1 MACEEGFE
9 VINMVPE
16 ELPVTLENGVVI
28 VDLTSYDP
36 VTQEEFPQFS
46 SVKDLQDLRF
56 FSNYLKQIPEQFFE
70 INQELKSLFMCCS
83 TIKPDNGLSQLPTRF
98 NCFSHLEELHLVGN
112 HFEGFPLPIC
122 NLGNVKTLY
131 MDNCTLTKIPKEIE
145 NMSSL
150 VMVDFS
156 YNSFGSPDSL
166 PKEFFHLPNVKDLYL
181 IDCQLNELPSDIGG
195 LRNLEGLRIGK
206 NHLTKLPDEL
216 FDLPKLSKLSVEG
229 NRISQLSP
237 NIGQLQSLKLL
248 LIMENKLTT
257 LPEEVKNLSN
267 CIHINLF
274 DNKLTC
280 LPRSITEM
288 PKLESLIVDGNNNLR
303 RPPLDVC
310 SCGLDSIKGYF
321 ESLDAQDV
329 NTETVNSQRLKVVL
343 LGESG
348 AGKSSL
354 AHALVHAK
362 ALQHPDN
369 EAHSTVGVD
378 FFTWRPHPN
387 DIEFHIV
394 DCAGQRRYQ
403 LTHPFFLST
412 EALYI
417 LVVDLFNYE
426 PTESCFRKTVGDWLD
441 LVTLR
446 ILKPRIMI
454 VPTHLDRFDPGDTS
468 TVISHCKNILERVQD
483 YCKGQKAQ
491 IEFEISEKKR
501 KGLKNPVKGGSDPEW
516 RRDNPPIISSVL
528 HQYSALQC
536 LLRESPPTEPVCNTS
551 YIAMVPVSNV
561 SELTGIVALQKEI
574 IRIAENRE
582 LFPSVGRDLPEEW
595 VKLEMALRR
604 CKERDQVRCMSY
616 ADFEEFAKEHTGLSG
631 RGLHSA
637 VTYLDSIGELHY
649 YNDIPSLYNNV
660 FIDLQWLAKLVKRL
674 FRHDLQETLSFDESF
689 QRFGMIR
696 GFFDELKTK
705 LLQEALLSKALLRCL
720 WAEIELEEAM
730 FLQMV
735 ELLHHLGLACR
746 LPSDDADNF
755 NLLVPWFLTDYS
767 SAVEALSESMTDHQ
781 AEINLL
787 FMMSC
792 LPPGLFDRLRV
803 RCCSLGFDFYNWKDH
818 VLLLGN
824 DHRILIHKHIYP
836 TGPDSGS
843 PAIYIKGRG
852 LKAELDSLWKS
863 LLNIVEETDALLTEW
878 QRLSVQRCSLCPPCI
893 KKKKAKPCLF
903 TCNWMSH
910 AAARKQGHSQT
921 TKICKAGTR
930 FLNGEKFDANLI
942 FPPPDVVK
950 QLLDNKWPQ
959 QQQPV
964 SESVPDSLIADLS
977 QKIPN
982 EWKVLASYLGFN
994 TDHVATFDQENT
1006 IIAEKVIAMFN
1017 AWKHNQGANATRRKL
1032 MAALSRVGRRDLAE
1046 KVCTYQQ
1053 E

>member
-1 MACEEGFE
+1 
-9 VINMVPE
+9 
-16 ELPVTLENGVVI
+16 
-28 VDLTSYDP
+28 
-36 VTQEEFPQFS
+36 
-46 SVKDLQDLRF
+46 
-56 FSNYLKQIPEQFFE
+56 
-70 INQELKSLFMCCS
+70 
-83 TIKPDNGLSQLPTRF
+83 
-98 NCFSHLEELHLVGN
+98 
-112 HFEGFPLPIC
+112 
-122 NLGNVKTLY
+122 
-131 MDNCTLTKIPKEIE
+131 
-145 NMSSL
+145 
-150 VMVDFS
+150 
-156 YNSFGSPDSL
+156 
-166 PKEFFHLPNVKDLYL
+166 
-181 IDCQLNELPSDIGG
+181 
-195 LRNLEGLRIGK
+195 
-206 NHLTKLPDEL
+206 
-216 FDLPKLSKLSVEG
+216 
-229 NRISQLSP
+229 
-237 NIGQLQSLKLL
+237 
-248 LIMENKLTT
+248 
-257 LPEEVKNLSN
+257 
-267 CIHINLF
+267 
-274 DNKLTC
+274 
-280 LPRSITEM
+280 
-288 PKLESLIVDGNNNLR
+288 
-303 RPPLDVC
+303 
-310 SCGLDSIKGYF
+310 
-321 ESLDAQDV
+321 
-329 NTETVNSQRLKVVL
+329 
-343 LGESG
+343 
-348 AGKSSL
+348 
-354 AHALVHAK
+354 
-362 ALQHPDN
+362 
-369 EAHSTVGVD
+369 
-378 FFTWRPHPN
+378 
-387 DIEFHIV
+387 
-394 DCAGQRRYQ
+394 
-403 LTHPFFLST
+403 
-412 EALYI
+412 
-417 LVVDLFNYE
+417 
-426 PTESCFRKTVGDWLD
+426 
-441 LVTLR
+441 
-446 ILKPRIMI
+446 
-454 VPTHLDRFDPGDTS
+454 
-468 TVISHCKNILERVQD
+468 
-483 YCKGQKAQ
+483 
-491 IEFEISEKKR
+491 
-501 KGLKNPVKGGSDPEW
+501 
-516 RRDNPPIISSVL
+516 
-528 HQYSALQC
+528 
-536 LLRESPPTEPVCNTS
+536 
-551 YIAMVPVSNV
+551 MVPVSNV

-582 LFPSVGRDLPEEW
+582 LFPSVGTDLPEEW

-604 CKERDQVRCMSY
+604 CKEDDQVRCMSY

-660 FIDLQWLAKLVKRL
+660 FIDLRWLAKLVKRL

-705 LLQEALLSKALLRCL
+705 LVQEALLSKALLRCL

-755 NLLVPWFLTDYS
+755 NLFVPWFLTDYS
-767 SAVEALSESMTDHQ
+767 SAVEALSESMTDDQ

-863 LLNIVEETDALLTEW
+863 LLNIVEETDALLREW

-1032 MAALSRVGRRDLAE
+1032 MAALRRVGRRDLAE